1 VTEGEMPAGYAG
13 KLKTL
18 EEVVAI
24 VRDLRRQGKR
34 VVFTNGCFDLLH
46 HGHVRYL
53 DQAKRL
59 GDVLVVAINSDA
71 SVRALKGPD
80 RPVMSDVERS
90 EVIAALAAVDYV
102 VIFEE
107 LDPEKVIRALEPDL
121 LVKGGDWSVDQ
132 VAGRQFVEG
141 WGGRVCTLPYVEG
154 ASSSRLLRRIREGKG

>member
-1 VTEGEMPAGYAG
+1 MPAGYAG
-13 KLKTL
+13 KLKAL
-18 EEVVAI
+18 EELVPI

-53 DQAKRL
+53 DQAKGL

-80 RPVMSDVERS
+80 RPVMSHGERS

-102 VIFEE
+102 LIFEE
-107 LDPEKVIRALEPDL
+107 LDPEKLIRALEPDL
-121 LVKGGDWSVDQ
+121 LVKGGDWPVDQ
-132 VAGRQFVEG
+132 VVGRQIVEG
-141 WGGRVCTLPYVEG
+141 RGGRVCTLPLVEG

>member
-1 VTEGEMPAGYAG
+1 MTEDEMPTGYAG
-13 KLKTL
+13 KLKAL
-18 EEVVAI
+18 EELVPI

-53 DQAKRL
+53 DQAKGL

-80 RPVMSDVERS
+80 RPVMSHAERS

-102 VIFEE
+102 LIFEE
-107 LDPEKVIRALEPDL
+107 LDPEKLIRALEPDL
-121 LVKGGDWSVDQ
+121 LVKGGDWPVDQ
-132 VAGRQFVEG
+132 VVGRQIVEG
-141 WGGRVCTLPYVEG
+141 RGGRVCTLPYVEG
-154 ASSSRLLRRIREGKG
+154 ASSSQLLRRIREGKG